1 MPKKSRTKSPAPAV
15 KPMMVSPAVAAQMI
29 GCVKLTIC
37 NYIKAGYLRSSKV
50 GRRVYISVADIEKM
64 MADHAVRA

>member
-15 KPMMVSPAVAAQMI
+15 KPMMVSIAVAAQLI
-29 GCVKLTIC
+29 GCVKLTIR

>member
-1 MPKKSRTKSPAPAV
+1 MPKKLRTKSSAPVV
-15 KPMMVSPAVAAQMI
+15 KPMMVSIAVAAALI
-29 GCVKLTIC
+29 GCVRLTIR

-64 MADHAVRA
+64 MADHAVVQ